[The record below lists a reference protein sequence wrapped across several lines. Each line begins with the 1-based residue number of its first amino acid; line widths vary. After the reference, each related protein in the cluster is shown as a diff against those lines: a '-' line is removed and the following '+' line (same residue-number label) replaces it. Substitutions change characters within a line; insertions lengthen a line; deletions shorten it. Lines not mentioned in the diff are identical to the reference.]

1 MATFSRFQ
9 DGADS
14 SEPYRIR
21 VGQHLDVDCSAWLG
35 GLAIT
40 NLDGGQAILSGA
52 LADQAALYGVLQCLR
67 DLNVPLIE
75 VRRGNQSDR

>member
-1 MATFSRFQ
+1 MATFSTFQ
-9 DGADS
+9 AGTDS
-14 SEPYRIR
+14 GEPYRIR
-21 VGQHLDVDCSAWLG
+21 VGQHLDAACSAWFG
-35 GLAIT
+35 GMAIT

-75 VRRGNQSDR
+75 IRRGN